1 MLTSSLVGITIDL
14 QNFLKNTVKLKQF
27 KPNLFK
33 INSSSTVG
41 TKNMIKF
48 ADLAEKKPNIEEP
61 ASSRSCV
68 QIIRSDKF

>member
-1 MLTSSLVGITIDL
+1 MLTSSLVGITMDL
-14 QNFLKNTVKLKQF
+14 QNFLKSTVKLKQF
-27 KPNLFK
+27 KLDLFK
-33 INSSSTVG
+33 IYLFTTVS

-68 QIIRSDKF
+68 QIMRSDKF